1 VIADQEDLLATV
13 ALGPGTVP
21 WCAFCP
27 LTSPSN
33 STASTTAPT
42 LDTYSHCDNVDD
54 ILDTFPIVN
63 RTDGQR
69 DGEYRTKQLIL
80 DMRSGSPTRSSSP
93 RLLAKDL
100 ATQTGWHDR
109 WSPR

>member
-1 VIADQEDLLATV
+1 
-13 ALGPGTVP
+13 VP

-27 LTSPSN
+27 PTSPSN
-33 STASTTAPT
+33 STASTTAST
-42 LDTYSHCDNVDD
+42 LHAYSHCDDVDD

-80 DMRSGSPTRSSSP
+80 DIYNGIDTAIETVQSHQIVLTPPAGEGP
-93 RLLAKDL
+93 RHSDWLA
-100 ATQTGWHDR
+100 
-109 WSPR
+109 